1 MKRRSPGENFT
12 QSGRG
17 LPLAVVAEICS
28 GVVLTLWVKVFS
40 GRVRVKEVPDAT
52 WTISKVLTA
61 TKLAP
66 PWLLDPEDVVEEAI
80 GVRLPVA
87 SMTTGVPVPDAIAV
101 VVLEVDELVVVDV
114 VDDADPLAGCE
125 ADPAE
130 AAVLRLDAVE
140 PVEVL
145 AVLVEDVVELAAAV
159 LRGGVTLVVTDVPV
173 DATAPEELIVTR
185 VTRGGMTATVTVGT
199 TASCCTEGVDAGL
212 ALMLAVSP
220 VGCTTL

>member
-1 MKRRSPGENFT
+1 MSVATTITCKLVTPTGGVPVKRRSPGENFT

-40 GRVRVKEVPDAT
+40 GRVRVKEVPGAT
-52 WTISKVLTA
+52 LTISKVLTA

-101 VVLEVDELVVVDV
+101 VVLERS
-114 VDDADPLAGCE
+114 
-125 ADPAE
+125 
-130 AAVLRLDAVE
+130 LRH
-140 PVEVL
+140 
-145 AVLVEDVVELAAAV
+145 
-159 LRGGVTLVVTDVPV
+159 T
-173 DATAPEELIVTR
+173 
-185 VTRGGMTATVTVGT
+185 
-199 TASCCTEGVDAGL
+199 
-212 ALMLAVSP
+212 
-220 VGCTTL
+220 